1 MFQQIRKWKWIISA
15 TVCFLL
21 LYMLPAS
28 FIETYY
34 STGIFLFIRK
44 LLDGTFGKLPFPSF
58 YLFVGFLVVV
68 VLKWILH
75 FFREKPQPVL
85 QRLFKML
92 SFVAFI
98 ITLFFILWGFNYGR
112 IPVEEKLHL
121 SVEPITQEKLS
132 EETQETITELT
143 RIRKMLKKD
152 TNSIP
157 QIAFINKIEQTSRDA
172 LNSTLQQYNYPFS
185 KKIRG
190 RFLLDDMLLVFS
202 IGGQYLP
209 FVGEGNVDDAVY
221 YSKKPFYMIHEMAH
235 GNGFTEE
242 AACNLFAYVSCKQ
255 SGNLALQYSGELNY
269 LLYLLSDLKY
279 RNEDVYDSINKAM
292 PRVVQKD
299 LDEIKKYYESHTFK
313 TGFLGDAINN
323 SYLKLLGIKD
333 GIKNY
338 DKMLLMVYAWKNQHK
353 E

>member
-1 MFQQIRKWKWIISA
+1 MFQQIRKWKWIILA
-15 TVCFLL
+15 TICFLL
-21 LYMLPAS
+21 LYMLPAT

-34 STGIFLFIRK
+34 SNGIFLFVRK
-44 LLDGTFGKLPFPSF
+44 LLDNTFGKLPFPSF
-58 YLFVGFLVVV
+58 YLFVGFLLIV
-68 VLKWILH
+68 VLKWTLH

-85 QRLFKML
+85 QRLFKVV

-98 ITLFFILWGFNYGR
+98 ITLFFMLWGFNYGR
-112 IPVEEKLHL
+112 VPIEEKLQL
-121 SVEPITQEKLS
+121 SVESITQEKLT
-132 EETQETITELT
+132 EETQATISELT
-143 RIRKMLKKD
+143 KIRKMLKKD

-157 QIAFINKIEQTSRDA
+157 QIVFINKIEQNSRDA
-172 LNSTLQQYNYPFS
+172 LNITLQQFNYPFS

-202 IGGQYLP
+202 IGGHYLP

-242 AACNLFAYVSCKQ
+242 AACNFLSYVSCKQ
-255 SGNLALQYSGELNY
+255 SGNLSLQYSGELNY

-279 RNEDVYDSINKAM
+279 RNEAIYDSTKASM
-292 PRVVQKD
+292 PRAIQKD
-299 LDEIKKYYESHTFK
+299 LEEMKQYYLNHTFK

-338 DKMLLMVYAWKNQHK
+338 DKMVLLVYAWKSKNK
-353 E
+353 